1 MPNSPASSPSTSSVG
16 HHFSG
21 DGARWSCAQAVTA
34 LMLRERAGAPLTDLQ
49 SSPVEVFVRLRRNA
63 HVHEDAQRLLP
74 HEFSGSAVGLVGLV
88 EGAGECHEGA
98 GDALPL
104 AGERTAPVT
113 RRLMTRWQR
122 GSRAAAPQWAEATAR
137 RTITTFMYIY
147 YVRYINDMSDPVVES
162 MAEVRSHLADVID
175 RARREGTPTII
186 TRRGKQEAV
195 VIDIQEYQ
203 RLREIAENAEEAWL
217 NQLADE
223 AESEGT
229 ERSVSLEEMA
239 ALLRAHQG

>member
-1 MPNSPASSPSTSSVG
+1 MYCCLASALKVVRRLPLP
-16 HHFSG
+16 
-21 DGARWSCAQAVTA
+21 DGAVAEIDVAMAFQT
-34 LMLRERAGAPLTDLQ
+34 TDL
-49 SSPVEVFVRLRRNA
+49 
-63 HVHEDAQRLLP
+63 
-74 HEFSGSAVGLVGLV
+74 
-88 EGAGECHEGA
+88 
-98 GDALPL
+98 
-104 AGERTAPVT
+104 
-113 RRLMTRWQR
+113 
-122 GSRAAAPQWAEATAR
+122 
-137 RTITTFMYIY
+137 MYI
-147 YVRYINDMSDPVVES
+147 RYICDMSDPVIES

-175 RARREGTPTII
+175 RARREETPTII

-229 ERSVSLEEMA
+229 EGSISLEEMA